1 MADFSDIVNE
11 LKTTNQKLDQLKDAA
26 DPKGAAATED
36 KRDNENWK
44 KNQLSLLSDIAKA
57 MSGAAGGKD
66 GQPSKENKKL
76 GGIFAGVGRA
86 LGALGG
92 GIGKGVGGFMK
103 GMAAGAV
110 GGVGFVKA
118 MGFLGGGLAAF
129 GVAIGAATW
138 VVSKMMPSIARG
150 LREFDGINGS
160 NLAQVGMGIMSL
172 GAGFTAMGAGTAIQG
187 VGNLIGGIAEGIG
200 GLFGVETGTEA
211 LVEKLKK
218 FSALKLDSANI
229 KNNSEA
235 MAAYGIA
242 MTAGGAGK
250 ALGAIGTLAEGGFG
264 GLGRMFGAVPVV
276 DSLKEFAKEKI
287 DKAAVQNNAE
297 AMASYTEAMALGAA
311 AKGMEALGSIGNFV
325 TQGADGLSKLIGG
338 ESTIDSLLGG
348 LKKMSDASSGIV
360 KANVSNVASAMVS
373 YTAAMALGATAAV
386 LQGVGSVGNLVT
398 SATDGLS
405 KLIGG
410 KSTIDAMLGGL
421 KKMSAVTDID
431 EAVVERNA
439 NAMVHYTKAMA
450 LGAGSSWATSIGAVG
465 NLVGAAVDGIAS
477 FFGVKDA
484 DPLGDLKKFA
494 ATVITQ
500 KEVDQVKL
508 NAEGVV
514 AYAKAMTALA
524 GMKVGESFGKA
535 LGSIFSGIG
544 SLFGAKKEEKGPL
557 EGLKS
562 FAALS
567 LDGEK
572 IKKDITNLLSILED
586 KNISIERS
594 VLFKNILTNIGDGL
608 REFTKPG
615 SFVDSLA
622 GAAASVLSFLTGD
635 KSPIQQIEII
645 SANSEKL
652 VAGSTAI
659 EKIGNGLDKMAA
671 LKFEG
676 DDIKLEKFAKDLLES
691 VPLIETA
698 IMGGKVEK
706 SMWKSIGSSLFGGG
720 DKTFLGLASGDIK
733 WDQASKNI
741 AMLRSAMGF
750 DDASAQGVQPADE
763 SADAGFKMIDTMSVN
778 TLVAQTLISN
788 AIDRNA
794 ATRTPGGGGVDV
806 TDFSTQVSS
815 TTSNVSIDA
824 IDMGPPDRMT
834 QYVVNNTDF

>member
-1 MADFSDIVNE
+1 MADDFKDVVDEIK
-11 LKTTNQKLDQLKDAA
+11 KTNKAVDKLAKAT
-26 DPKGAAATED
+26 DPKGASAAED
-36 KRDNENWK
+36 KRDEAN
-44 KNQLSLLSDIAKA
+44 
-57 MSGAAGGKD
+57 AAARSEGYLKT
-66 GQPSKENKKL
+66 
-76 GGIFAGVGRA
+76 I
-86 LGALGG
+86 
-92 GIGKGVGGFMK
+92 
-103 GMAAGAV
+103 AGAV
-110 GGVGFVKA
+110 GGGGPGKSGPEDEKSGGMLTGIAGALGRMGNGIGKGIGGFVKGIGSA
-118 MGFLGGGLAAF
+118 ASGAGQFAFVMGAVGAGIAAF
-129 GVAIGAATW
+129 VAALGAGAW
-138 VVSKMMPSIARG
+138 AVAKMMPTIADG
-150 LREFDGINGS
+150 LKSFDGINGN
-160 NLAQVGMGIMSL
+160 NLGQVGKGMGHL
-172 GAGFTAMGAGTAIQG
+172 GVGLASMGAGGAIAG
-187 VGNLIGGIAEGIG
+187 VGNLVGSIADGIG
-200 GLFGVETGTEA
+200 GLFGAKSGQEQLMEN
-211 LVEKLKK
+211 LKK
-218 FSALKLDSANI
+218 FSEVKLNVKNI
-229 KNNSEA
+229 KDNSEA
-235 MAAYGIA
+235 MVAYGIA
-242 MTAGGAGK
+242 MTAGGAGTAMEAVGK
-250 ALGAIGTLAEGGFG
+250 FAAGTLGKIGE
-264 GLGRMFGAVPVV
+264 MFGAVPVL
-276 DSLKEFAKEKI
+276 DALKDFAAVKI
-287 DKAAVQNNAE
+287 DKAMVKNNAE
-297 AMASYTEAMALGAA
+297 AMAEYTKAMALGAA
-311 AKGMEALGSIGNFV
+311 PKGMEALGSLGNFV
-325 TQGADGLSKLIGG
+325 TSAADGLSKLMGG
-338 ESTIDSLLGG
+338 DSTIDSLLIGMQ
-348 LKKMSDASSGIV
+348 KMSSASGID
-360 KANVSNVASAMVS
+360 KKKIQDVSEALVS
-373 YTAAMALGATAAV
+373 YTGAMALGAGASWA
-386 LQGVGSVGNLVT
+386 GAVGSVGNLVT
-398 SATDGLS
+398 NAADGLS
-405 KLIGG
+405 KLMGG
-410 KSTIDAMLGGL
+410 EGQLDSMLTGL
-421 KKMSAVTDID
+421 KKMSDAKGID
-431 EAVVERNA
+431 GEVVEKNA

-450 LGAGSSWATSIGAVG
+450 LGAGSEWAKGIGAVG

-824 IDMGPPDRMT
+824 IDMRPPDRMT

>member
-1 MADFSDIVNE
+1 
-11 LKTTNQKLDQLKDAA
+11 
-26 DPKGAAATED
+26 
-36 KRDNENWK
+36 
-44 KNQLSLLSDIAKA
+44 
-57 MSGAAGGKD
+57 
-66 GQPSKENKKL
+66 
-76 GGIFAGVGRA
+76 
-86 LGALGG
+86 
-92 GIGKGVGGFMK
+92 
-103 GMAAGAV
+103 
-110 GGVGFVKA
+110 
-118 MGFLGGGLAAF
+118 
-129 GVAIGAATW
+129 
-138 VVSKMMPSIARG
+138 
-150 LREFDGINGS
+150 
-160 NLAQVGMGIMSL
+160 
-172 GAGFTAMGAGTAIQG
+172 
-187 VGNLIGGIAEGIG
+187 
-200 GLFGVETGTEA
+200 
-211 LVEKLKK
+211 
-218 FSALKLDSANI
+218 
-229 KNNSEA
+229 
-235 MAAYGIA
+235 
-242 MTAGGAGK
+242 
-250 ALGAIGTLAEGGFG
+250 
-264 GLGRMFGAVPVV
+264 
-276 DSLKEFAKEKI
+276 
-287 DKAAVQNNAE
+287 
-297 AMASYTEAMALGAA
+297 
-311 AKGMEALGSIGNFV
+311 
-325 TQGADGLSKLIGG
+325 
-338 ESTIDSLLGG
+338 
-348 LKKMSDASSGIV
+348 
-360 KANVSNVASAMVS
+360 
-373 YTAAMALGATAAV
+373 
-386 LQGVGSVGNLVT
+386 
-398 SATDGLS
+398 
-405 KLIGG
+405 
-410 KSTIDAMLGGL
+410 
-421 KKMSAVTDID
+421 
-431 EAVVERNA
+431 
-439 NAMVHYTKAMA
+439 MA